1 MKQSVSLFQQVL
13 KYCPNFPAV
22 CHFSL
27 FFKQSSNLP
36 KDSQEFTRDWR
47 RYHKSTADQYCY
59 LLETGGSHLKQIF
72 KTDINLLGDFLIA
85 LESEYKNQD
94 SEKVLEILESL
105 CSAQR
110 FTLSVQFLSG
120 KEKKTCES
128 LIQKLETSCDDS
140 AWRDRIESLKSS
152 YQLNK

>member
-1 MKQSVSLFQQVL
+1 M
-13 KYCPNFPAV
+13 
-22 CHFSL
+22 
-27 FFKQSSNLP
+27 P

-47 RYHKSTADQYCY
+47 RYHKSAPDQYNY
-59 LLETGGSHLKQIF
+59 LLQIGGAHLGQIF
-72 KTDINLLGDFLIA
+72 KTDINLLGDFLLA
-85 LESEYKNQD
+85 LDSEYQSQD

-120 KEKKTCES
+120 KEKKSCDS
-128 LIQKLETSCDDS
+128 LIQKLESSCDDS
-140 AWRDRIESLKSS
+140 AWKERIAKSKTS